1 MPALL
6 GDCTCQH
13 VLSRSAI
20 MGAMSDYDRAFT
32 AKEAAEYLHVHHQL
46 VIREAKAGH
55 LPGRKIGRTWRFS
68 EAALRSWLQGQEQQ
82 PPPE

>member
-20 MGAMSDYDRAFT
+20 MGAMSDDDRAFT

-68 EAALRSWLQGQEQQ
+68 EAALRTWLQGQEQQ